1 MNHKLPHYLLT
12 CLILAM
18 AFPAGVHEDET
29 LFNVFNLQDY
39 VSSSG

>member
-1 MNHKLPHYLLT
+1 MNHKLPCCLLT

-18 AFPAGVHEDET
+18 AFPASAHEDET